1 MVASKYRQI
10 QSQFEAWVGQIPDI
24 QPDLIYKDMFGGV
37 LIYTAGKPFAVFI
50 DDYVALKLPDEQRA
64 EILKEAAANDPGYN
78 PDTPVSKNYVK
89 LPPSIVSADEKV
101 TYWIEDSIRYVQTL
115 MPAKKKKRKN

>member
-10 QSQFEAWVGQIPDI
+10 QAQFETWVGQIPAI
-24 QPDLIYKDMFGGV
+24 QPDLHYKDMFGGV
-37 LIYTAGKPFAVFI
+37 MIYTLGKPFAVFI
-50 DDYVALKLPDEQRA
+50 DDYIALKLPDEQRA
-64 EILKEAAANDPGYN
+64 EILKEAAANDPGYD
-78 PDTPVSKNYVK
+78 PATPVSQTYVK

-101 TYWIEDSIRYVQTL
+101 TYWIEDSLRYVQTM